1 MGWFTT
7 LSTVIGGGSALL
19 QSFIEKKQDQKTE
32 ELRLKYQNE
41 RDIEI
46 AKIQAT
52 SSERISFEAT
62 KQNSL
67 QAQISDNQTESA
79 RFNAIVEISSYLDK
93 MEYKS
98 VRIVNFII
106 ALTRPVITFILLD
119 FVVVGSSRASLHE
132 FFILETFIIRKV
144 STKDTFVSRV
154 IFNIHKMY

>member
-79 RFNAIVEISSYLDK
+79 RFNAIVEISAYLDK

-98 VRIVNFII
+98 VRIANFII
-106 ALTRPVITFILLD
+106 ALTRPVITFILLG
-119 FVVVGSSRASLHE
+119 FVVVGSLRASLHE
-132 FFILETFIIRKV
+132 FFILETAFG
-144 STKDTFVSRV
+144 TLDYTLAYWFVRRS
-154 IFNIHKMY
+154 FEKKKT

>member
-1 MGWFTT
+1 MGLFTT

-98 VRIVNFII
+98 VRIANFIV
-106 ALTRPVITFILLD
+106 ALTRPLITFILLG
-119 FVVVGSSRASLHE
+119 FVVAVSLRVSLHE
-132 FFILETFIIRKV
+132 FFILETAFA
-144 STKDTFVSRV
+144 TLDYALAYWFVRRSCE
-154 IFNIHKMY
+154 KKKT

>member
-52 SSERISFEAT
+52 SSERISFEVT

-79 RFNAIVEISSYLDK
+79 RFNTIVEISAYLDK

-98 VRIVNFII
+98 VRIANFII
-106 ALTRPVITFILLD
+106 ALTRPVITFILLG
-119 FVVVGSSRASLHE
+119 FVVVGSLRASLHE
-132 FFILETFIIRKV
+132 FFILETAFA
-144 STKDTFVSRV
+144 TLDYTLAYWFVRRS
-154 IFNIHKMY
+154 FEKKKT

>member
-1 MGWFTT
+1 MGLFTT
-7 LSTVIGGGSALL
+7 LSTVVGGGSALL

-52 SSERISFEAT
+52 SSERISFEVT

-79 RFNAIVEISSYLDK
+79 RFNTIVEISAYLDK

-98 VRIVNFII
+98 VRIANFII
-106 ALTRPVITFILLD
+106 ALTRPVITLILLLLIIGLSFSIKGQELYLLEVGFSTLD
-119 FVVVGSSRASLHE
+119 YTLAYWFVRRSYE
-132 FFILETFIIRKV
+132 KKKT
-144 STKDTFVSRV
+144 
-154 IFNIHKMY
+154 

>member
-46 AKIQAT
+46 AKIQAS
-52 SSERISFEAT
+52 SSERISFEVT

-79 RFNAIVEISSYLDK
+79 RFNTIVEISAYLDK

-98 VRIVNFII
+98 VRIANFII
-106 ALTRPVITFILLD
+106 ALTRPVITLILLLLIIGLSFSIKGQELYLLEVGFSTLD
-119 FVVVGSSRASLHE
+119 YTLAYWFVRWSYE
-132 FFILETFIIRKV
+132 KKKT
-144 STKDTFVSRV
+144 
-154 IFNIHKMY
+154 

>member
-1 MGWFTT
+1 MGLFTT

-52 SSERISFEAT
+52 SSERISFEVT

-79 RFNAIVEISSYLDK
+79 RFNTIVEISAYLDK

-98 VRIVNFII
+98 VRIANFII
-106 ALTRPVITFILLD
+106 ALTRPVITLILLLLIIGLSFSIKGQELYLLEVGFSTLVYTLAYW
-119 FVVVGSSRASLHE
+119 FVRRSYE
-132 FFILETFIIRKV
+132 KKKT
-144 STKDTFVSRV
+144 
-154 IFNIHKMY
+154 

>member
-1 MGWFTT
+1 MGLFTT

-52 SSERISFEAT
+52 SSERISFEVT

-79 RFNAIVEISSYLDK
+79 RFNTIVEISAYLDK

-98 VRIVNFII
+98 VRIANFII
-106 ALTRPVITFILLD
+106 ALTRPVITFILLG
-119 FVVVGSSRASLHE
+119 FVVVGSLRASLHE
-132 FFILETFIIRKV
+132 FFILETAFA
-144 STKDTFVSRV
+144 TLDYTLAYWFVRRS
-154 IFNIHKMY
+154 FEKKKT